1 MSLLGCSEMCSFIVL
16 SIPGNILLTDLT
28 YDACHERLYTCSDQT
43 PVTTHVSMISLPKLA
58 DQLSFPM
65 DKQAFLFEQ
74 AHAYKVIMLP
84 HGASAPEQ
92 SKDLHI
98 SVQQT

>member
-1 MSLLGCSEMCSFIVL
+1 M
-16 SIPGNILLTDLT
+16 
-28 YDACHERLYTCSDQT
+28 DQ
-43 PVTTHVSMISLPKLA
+43 
-58 DQLSFPM
+58 
-65 DKQAFLFEQ
+65 QAFLFEQ
-74 AHAYKVIMLP
+74 AHAYKVIILP